1 MFGYTIIKK
10 DELEELER
18 DLTRVERH
26 NDALYRKVNKAATL
40 LKHVRDNSKRMNK
53 NDIVKMC
60 LDLLKE
66 LR

>member
-10 DELEELER
+10 DELEELEE
-18 DLTRVERH
+18 DLARVERH
-26 NDALYRKVNKAATL
+26 NDVYRRRLDKTVTL

>member
-1 MFGYTIIKK
+1 MFGYTIIKR
-10 DELEELER
+10 DELEELEE
-18 DLTRVERH
+18 DLARVERQ
-26 NDALYRKVNKAATL
+26 NDACRRRIDKTITL